1 MSTLKILSRLERE
14 TGGDVI
20 SVFWQNVPPHAF
32 DPGRL
37 AARALKRCAVATK
50 RKERVTLAL
59 AGRGGLA
66 EFADH
71 GMRALRAVYERVDVV
86 VCGDVTA
93 AGTLLALAADQ
104 TALSPL
110 GSIGAYDAGP
120 IGAGPNVLSPKVFD
134 DVPAMGGI
142 DLASEP
148 GLQGRL
154 AYHRHE
160 ARVAR
165 NLAERLLT
173 GDRRD
178 LFSRLSFHEL
188 GDGTAL
194 DLRELSGFE
203 FHRVSARWDELH
215 HKAEKTFGLP
225 VEEST
230 QRYSVTGLGDEVEF
244 EPAEDVTVAI
254 FESPR
259 FSTTFVVDTGRPHPD
274 TGNYLG
280 DWTK

>member
-1 MSTLKILSRLERE
+1 MRKLLSRLERE
-14 TGGDVI
+14 TQGDVI
-20 SVFWQNVPPHAF
+20 LAFWQNVPPHAF
-32 DPGRL
+32 DPARS
-37 AARALKRCAVATK
+37 AARALKRCAVASK
-50 RKERVTLAL
+50 RNDTVTVAL

-71 GMRALRAVYERVDVV
+71 GLRALRSVYQRVDVV

-93 AGTLLALAADQ
+93 AGTLFAIAADS
-104 TALSPL
+104 TAISPL

-120 IGAGPNVLSPKVFD
+120 IGAGPNALSPRVFD

-165 NLAERLLT
+165 NFAERHLV
-173 GDRRD
+173 GERRD

-194 DLRELSGFE
+194 DLRELSE
-203 FHRVSARWDELH
+203 FSFHPASARWDELYH
-215 HKAEKTFGLP
+215 QAEDAFGLP
-225 VEEST
+225 VEGAK

-259 FSTTFVVDTGRPHPD
+259 FSTAFVVDSGRPHPD